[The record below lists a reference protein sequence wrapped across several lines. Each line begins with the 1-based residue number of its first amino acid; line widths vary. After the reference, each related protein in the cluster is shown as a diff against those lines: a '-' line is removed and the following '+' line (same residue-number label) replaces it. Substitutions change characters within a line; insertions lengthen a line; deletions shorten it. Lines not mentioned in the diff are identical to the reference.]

1 LIKIHTMR
9 QSRNSSKGNRLGC
22 KIGRGVVPDESAEI
36 SRRESP
42 AWDGARP
49 TALSYLAKR
58 TPNTIT
64 KRECPE
70 STAQAETTENKLLYR
85 ESDQRK
91 V

>member
-1 LIKIHTMR
+1 MNASKGRSDARLIKIHTMR

-49 TALSYLAKR
+49 TALSP
-58 TPNTIT
+58 T
-64 KRECPE
+64 
-70 STAQAETTENKLLYR
+70 
-85 ESDQRK
+85 
-91 V
+91 